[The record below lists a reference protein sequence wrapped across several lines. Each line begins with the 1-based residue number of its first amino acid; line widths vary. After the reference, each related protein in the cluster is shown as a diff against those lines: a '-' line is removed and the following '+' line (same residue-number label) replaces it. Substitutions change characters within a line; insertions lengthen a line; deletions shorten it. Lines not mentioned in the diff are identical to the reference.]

1 MIAGAERAFLPVDV
15 PCSITGTWAA
25 ILAALDCAVAGKKI
39 AKARSPISRSAFPR
53 PRLIN

>member
-1 MIAGAERAFLPVDV
+1 MIAGTERGFLPA
-15 PCSITGTWAA
+15 T
-25 ILAALDCAVAGKKI
+25 LAALDCAVAGKKI